1 MDSTE
6 TQTHD
11 TLVEELTPGSL
22 IAGRYEIVKLLGTGG
37 MGSVYLA
44 RDRILGAEEVAVK
57 ILHRQFAYDTKYT
70 QRFLREVQLM
80 RRVNHN
86 NVIRTYDVGADGDIV
101 YFSMELIRGTCLLSV
116 MENGELSID
125 QLLDITVQIC
135 EGLEAIHSANIIHR
149 DLKPENVMY
158 LRDGSIK
165 IADFG
170 VARPEQ
176 SQLTEHNEV
185 IGSAAYMAPEI
196 WLGEGISSKI
206 DLYSLGIILY
216 ELFTGILPFEA
227 ETPALAMRMHLDRTP
242 TPPNQHNP
250 EIPRWLNRLILRLL
264 EKSPNHRPSSAREVI
279 EYIKN
284 SRERSKKS
292 GRNGM
297 SSSHAFLK
305 QLEATT
311 RKATDETAEKTS
323 KRDSSKIRRSLSL
336 PVLKK
341 QPRFIHKITKRKKS
355 AVHKERHFDPAV
367 LLRTGLK
374 AVLSCVL
381 LLSAA
386 ALVGHWSGFEYTM
399 LDEGTQTVFSIT
411 LPDISPSAEVSEVL
425 WALFGPSIVFI
436 MLLALPGTALGALGG
451 SLRRSFGA
459 WTSFCGLYLCTGV
472 GLFLYHLY
480 PIIERW
486 EFDSLSIIG
495 AANAARTQLAE
506 LASLLPQITSF
517 TATVLSSGVILEQSN
532 SQSILSNVVWFA
544 LFAVHVWII
553 VVIGRRALGRTCKK
567 PEQIYFV
574 LPTAIAALIG
584 MAMYSEKVQ
593 ALLDALTLSKL
604 QVGSYVLNLPVVIPG
619 TALACWSLILLCV
632 WALIPAVGG
641 THAKSD
647 L

>member
-6 TQTHD
+6 SQNLD
-11 TLVEELTPGSL
+11 ALGDELAAGSL
-22 IAGRYEIVKLLGTGG
+22 IAGRYEIVKPLGTGG

-44 RDRILGAEEVAVK
+44 RDRILGSEEVAVK

-101 YFSMELIRGTCLLSV
+101 YFSMELIRGTSLLSV
-116 MENGELSID
+116 MENGSLSID
-125 QLLDITVQIC
+125 QLLDLVVQIC
-135 EGLEAIHSANIIHR
+135 EGLEAIHNANIIHR

-206 DLYSLGIILY
+206 DLYSLGIIMY
-216 ELFTGILPFEA
+216 ELFSGVLPFDA

-250 EIPRWLNRLILRLL
+250 ELPRWLNRLILRLL
-264 EKSPNHRPSSAREVI
+264 EKSPNHRPTSAREII

-284 SRERSKKS
+284 SRERSKKA
-292 GRNGM
+292 GKNGM

-311 RKATDETAEKTS
+311 RKATDDAPTATA
-323 KRDSSKIRRSLSL
+323 RRGSSKMRRPLSFSF
-336 PVLKK
+336 LKK
-341 QPRFIHKITKRKKS
+341 RPR
-355 AVHKERHFDPAV
+355 AVHKIKKRKEVKVSTEKHFDAKMV
-367 LLRTGLK
+367 LRSGLT
-374 AVLSCVL
+374 ALLAGAL
-381 LLSAA
+381 LLGAG
-386 ALVGHWSGFEYTM
+386 ALVAHWSGFDY
-399 LDEGTQTVFSIT
+399 QTVKEDGKTIVT
-411 LPDISPSAEVSEVL
+411 ILAPDVNSGGELSEVL
-425 WALFGPSIVFI
+425 WGIFGPAMLFI
-436 MLLALPGTALGALGG
+436 MLLTLPGTMLGALGG

-459 WTSFCGLYLCTGV
+459 WTYFCGFYLCLGV
-472 GLFLYHLY
+472 ALYLYHLY

-486 EFDSLSIIG
+486 KFDGPSML
-495 AANAARTQLAE
+495 AAAQAVRTQLGE
-506 LASLLPQITSF
+506 FASLLPQITSF
-517 TATVLSSGVILEQSN
+517 TATVLSSTIMLEAGD
-532 SQSILSNVVWFA
+532 SQSIINNAIWFGI
-544 LFAVHVWII
+544 FAVHIWII
-553 VVIGRRALGRTCKK
+553 VVIARRALGRTCKN
-567 PEQIYFV
+567 PEKIYV
-574 LPTAIAALIG
+574 ILPTAVGTLLGLAL
-584 MAMYSEKVQ
+584 YSDKAKLILES
-593 ALLDALTLSKL
+593 LSFSQL
-604 QVGSYVLNLPVVIPG
+604 ELGSYVLKLPVTIPG
-619 TALACWSLILLCV
+619 TGLACWSLVLLCV
-632 WALIPAVGG
+632 WLLVPAVGG
-641 THAKSD
+641 TRSKND
-647 L
+647 I